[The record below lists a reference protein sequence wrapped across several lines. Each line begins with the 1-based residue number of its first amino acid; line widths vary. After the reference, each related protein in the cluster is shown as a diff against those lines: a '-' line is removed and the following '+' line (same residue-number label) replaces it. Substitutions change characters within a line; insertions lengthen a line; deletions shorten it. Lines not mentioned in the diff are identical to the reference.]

1 MGDLLETNK
10 PMYMLLPLD
19 EAPFAVNAN
28 ARSVTI
34 PAEFA
39 KCGAVK
45 GDNYCEIA
53 TFVIDRYFDYKDL
66 AEANIAI
73 QWVNANNEEG
83 ISHIQLIDL
92 ESEEGKIRF
101 GWPLVENIT
110 KYPGPIKFAIRFFVP
125 SETEANKFDYLL
137 NTLPA
142 TLTVKDGLNVI
153 NPKHIHEN
161 DYNEF
166 KSFVK
171 NSQNPAYITPVSPFF
186 TEVNGGI
193 DLDKY
198 AAIDLDTNELKF
210 EAQAVASDLGDITYK
225 WFYIPSGST
234 KKQEIVG
241 GDGVYEVKLTDYVKV
256 DLITD
261 ENGVVTNKK
270 GLDKYW
276 VKTGSDEA
284 ASYILYTGDWPPAA
298 DAELYEIVTSL
309 SFEDSEVDVVGEYWV
324 EAVNTIGTNSVN
336 PVPSTHCIV
345 PAPNA
350 MVYTKD
356 LKAHEFAVAPA
367 AGQAPKADLAIEL
380 KADGN
385 NPTITYAW
393 YKSTTGADGD
403 FGEAIPGADS
413 TTYSAAEAGWYKV
426 IPVARLNRKIESEE
440 SNICKVTM
448 LPAEPVIQK
457 MSYKLETATDYTEL
471 PSLADGGTM
480 LDVYKFGN
488 IINLKVETDL
498 DNAAEL
504 GLLSEGLTYVWYV
517 QEPDTN
523 PRQLTA
529 KDIGSNT
536 LLEVGTNLNSGE
548 IKVRCVADGAK
559 YTYSCDIINTI
570 QGATAKVNSSS
581 YNTFTIA

>member
-19 EAPFAVNAN
+19 EAPFVVNAN
-28 ARSVTI
+28 ARSVSI

-66 AEANIAI
+66 AEANIAV

-101 GWPLVENIT
+101 GWPLVESIT
-110 KYPGPIKFAIRFFVP
+110 KYPGQVKFAIRFFVP

-137 NTLPA
+137 NTLPSV
-142 TLTVKDGLNVI
+142 LTVKDSLNVI
-153 NPKHIHEN
+153 NPKHVHEN

-171 NSQNPAYITPVSPFF
+171 NSQNPAYVTPASPFF

-193 DLDKY
+193 DLEKY
-198 AAIDLDTNELKF
+198 AAINLDTNELKL

-225 WFYIPSGST
+225 WFYIPTNSDT
-234 KKQEIVG
+234 KQEIVG
-241 GDGVYEVKLTDYVKV
+241 GDGVYEVKLQDYVRV
-256 DLITD
+256 NLEVN
-261 ENGVVTNKK
+261 ENGEVITPK

-284 ASYILYTGDWPPAA
+284 DSYELYTGAWPPAA
-298 DAELYEIVTSL
+298 NAELYEIVTYL
-309 SFEDSEVDVVGEYWV
+309 SIEDTNTDIVGEYWV
-324 EAVNTIGTNSVN
+324 EATNTIGANSVN
-336 PVPSTHCIV
+336 PVPSTHCTV
-345 PAPNA
+345 PAPNK
-350 MVYTKD
+350 MVYAKD
-356 LKAHEFAVAPA
+356 LKDHVFATAEV
-367 AGQAPKADLAIEL
+367 GKTPKADLNIAL
-380 KADGN
+380 KPDGN
-385 NPTITYAW
+385 KPTITYAW
-393 YKSTTGADGD
+393 YKSTTGANGD
-403 FGEAIPGADS
+403 FGDPIIGADKDS
-413 TTYSAAEAGWYKV
+413 YSATEAGWYKV
-426 IPVARLNRKIESEE
+426 IPVARLNRKVESEE

-448 LPAEPVIQK
+448 EPKPPVIQK
-457 MSYKLETATDYTEL
+457 LSYKLENATEYTEL
-471 PSLADGGTM
+471 KRLSDGGAM

-498 DNAAEL
+498 DNAADL
-504 GLLSEGLTYVWYV
+504 GLLSESLTYVWYV
-517 QEPDTN
+517 QEPDTLA
-523 PRQLTA
+523 RKLTE

-548 IKVRCVADGAK
+548 IKVRCVADGAA
-559 YTYSCDIINTI
+559 YTYYCDIINEI
-570 QGATAKVNSSS
+570 QGATAKVGSNL

>member
-10 PMYMLLPLD
+10 PVYMLLPLD
-19 EAPFAVNAN
+19 EAPFVINAN

-53 TFVIDRYFDYKDL
+53 TFVIDRYFDHKDL
-66 AEANIAI
+66 AEANIAV

-101 GWPLVENIT
+101 GWPLIEDIT
-110 KYPGPIKFAIRFFVP
+110 RYPGQVKFAIRFFVP
-125 SETEANKFDYLL
+125 SATDANKFNYLL
-137 NTLPA
+137 NTLPSV
-142 TLTVKDGLNVI
+142 LTVKDSLNVI

-166 KSFVK
+166 KSFIK
-171 NSQNPAYITPVSPFF
+171 NSQNPAYTIPVSPFF

-193 DLDKY
+193 DLPKY
-198 AAIDLDTNELKF
+198 AAVDLESNELALQ
-210 EAQAVASDLGDITYK
+210 AQAVAADLGDITYK
-225 WFYIPSGST
+225 WFYIPSGSNV
-234 KKQEIVG
+234 KKEIVG
-241 GDGVYEVKLTDYVKV
+241 GDGIYEVKLSDYVPVELEV
-256 DLITD
+256 D
-261 ENGVVTNKK
+261 EEGNVVSKK
-270 GLDKYW
+270 TLDKYW

-284 ASYILYTGDWPPAA
+284 ESYALYTGEWPPAA
-298 DAELYEIVTSL
+298 DAELFELATSL
-309 SFEDSEVDVVGEYWV
+309 TIEDNEADVVGEYWV
-324 EAVNTIGTNSVN
+324 EAVNTIGANSVN
-336 PVPSTHCIV
+336 PVPSTHCII
-345 PAPNA
+345 PAPNK

-356 LKAHEFAVAPA
+356 LKDHMFAVSAA
-367 AGQAPKADLAIEL
+367 AGKPAKADLTIEL

-385 NPTITYAW
+385 NPNITYAW
-393 YKSTTGADGD
+393 YKSSTGADGLY
-403 FGEAIPGADS
+403 EAIAGANGA
-413 TTYSAAEAGWYKV
+413 TYGAGEAGWYKA
-426 IPVARLNRKIESEE
+426 IPVARLNRKTESEE

-448 LPAEPVIQK
+448 LPQAPVIQK
-457 MSYKLETATDYTEL
+457 MSYKLDNATEYTEL
-471 PSLADGGTM
+471 KKLSDGGAM

-488 IINLKVETDL
+488 IINLKIETDL
-498 DNAAEL
+498 DDAADL
-504 GLLSEGLTYVWYV
+504 GLLSESLTYVWYV
-517 QEPDTN
+517 QEPDTLA
-523 PRQLTA
+523 RKLTE

-548 IKVRCVADGAK
+548 IKVRCVADGAA
-559 YTYSCDIINTI
+559 YTYYCDIINEI
-570 QGATAKVNSSS
+570 QGATAKVESNL

>member
-19 EAPFAVNAN
+19 EAPFVVNAN
-28 ARSVTI
+28 ARSVSI

-66 AEANIAI
+66 AEANIAV

-101 GWPLVENIT
+101 GWPLVESIT
-110 KYPGPIKFAIRFFVP
+110 KYPGQVKFAIRFFVP

-137 NTLPA
+137 NTLPSV
-142 TLTVKDGLNVI
+142 LTVKDGLNVI

-166 KSFVK
+166 RSFVK
-171 NSQNPAYITPVSPFF
+171 NSQNPAYVTPASPFF

-198 AAIDLDTNELKF
+198 AAIDLDTNTLKL
-210 EAQAVASDLGDITYK
+210 EAQAVAADLGDITYK
-225 WFYIPSGST
+225 WFYVPAGSEF
-234 KKQEIVG
+234 KEEIAG
-241 GDGVYEVKLTDYVKV
+241 GDGVYEVKLYEYVKV
-256 DLITD
+256 DLIVD
-261 ENGVVTNKK
+261 EEGKVTNSK

-284 ASYILYTGDWPPAA
+284 DSYELYTGEWPPAA

-309 SFEDSEVDVVGEYWV
+309 AFEDKEVDIVGEYWV
-324 EAVNTIGTNSVN
+324 EAINTIGTNSVN
-336 PVPSTHCIV
+336 PVASTHCVI
-345 PAPNA
+345 PAPNK

-356 LKAHEFAVAPA
+356 LKNHVFAVAPA
-367 AGQAPKADLAIEL
+367 AGQAVKADLAIEL
-380 KADGN
+380 KEDKN
-385 NPTITYAW
+385 EPVITYAW
-393 YKSTTGADGD
+393 YKSTTGVDGD
-403 FGEAIPGADS
+403 FGEAIPGADTAS
-413 TTYSAAEAGWYKV
+413 YSAAEAGWYKAV
-426 IPVARLNRKIESEE
+426 PVARLNRKVESEE

-448 LPAEPVIQK
+448 KPEPPVIEK
-457 MSYKLETATDYTEL
+457 LSYKLKTATEYAEL
-471 PSLADGGTM
+471 LPDETM
-480 LDVYKFGN
+480 ADVYANGD
-488 IINLKVETDL
+488 IIYLKVETDL
-498 DNAAEL
+498 DDAADL
-504 GLLSEGLTYVWYV
+504 GLLSEGLTYTWYV
-517 QEPDTN
+517 QEPDKVA
-523 PRQLTA
+523 RKLA
-529 KDIGSNT
+529 ESDIGLNH
-536 LLEVGTNLNSGE
+536 LLDMGTVLNSNE
-548 IKVRCVADGAK
+548 IRVRCRLDGKA
-559 YTYSCDIINTI
+559 YNYFCVITNTI
-570 QGATAKVNSSS
+570 QGETASVDSTS
-581 YNTFTIA
+581 YNTFIIA